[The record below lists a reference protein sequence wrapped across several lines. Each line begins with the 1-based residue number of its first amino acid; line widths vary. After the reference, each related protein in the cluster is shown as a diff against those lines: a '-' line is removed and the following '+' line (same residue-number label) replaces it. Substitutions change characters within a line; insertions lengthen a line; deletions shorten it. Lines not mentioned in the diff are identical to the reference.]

1 MHPRESAETAAAFPF
16 YDRKDGTIS
25 RVQVDITKHGEIV
38 DVRVD
43 GLDHVENLSF
53 DVRNV
58 AHDFDTAKLNGAD
71 VPDSCV
77 SRGSENVTLRA
88 E

>member
-1 MHPRESAETAAAFPF
+1 L
-16 YDRKDGTIS
+16 Y
-25 RVQVDITKHGEIV
+25 
-38 DVRVD
+38 
-43 GLDHVENLSF
+43 HVENLSF
-53 DVRNV
+53 EIRSV

-71 VPDSCV
+71 VPDSRV